1 MENKKYTKGAIKA
14 NFYARINALSAEFGA
29 PQAVFLAVYEDD
41 ESLRFFRPS
50 ESWTGGNAEHTE
62 LMRQLAADASR
73 DFAPIKFELKTIKT
87 SDYWRWLATTNQ
99 NDTDGNRAQFI
110 SLQTSN
116 G

>member
-99 NDTDGNRAQFI
+99 KDTDGSRAQFI

>member
-50 ESWTGGNAEHTE
+50 ESWTDGNAEHTE

-99 NDTDGNRAQFI
+99 KDTDGNRAQFI